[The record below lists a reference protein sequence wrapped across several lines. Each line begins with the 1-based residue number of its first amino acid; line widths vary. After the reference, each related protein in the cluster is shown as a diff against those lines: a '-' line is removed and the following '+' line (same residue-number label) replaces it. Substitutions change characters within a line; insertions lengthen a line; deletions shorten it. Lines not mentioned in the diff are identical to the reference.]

1 MPSQTPDE
9 LNHHFGI
16 DEHIAFHQG
25 SGDFPFVTL
34 TTSHGTA
41 EVCLYGAHLTSWIP
55 TGAAEVIWTSPDAI
69 YLTGKA
75 IRGGI
80 PVCWPRFADQDTP
93 YDIPAHGV
101 ARTSLWKVTSTSA
114 DDTEAKITLRL
125 PPCENLPAFDLQL
138 AITVSKELH
147 LELTT
152 TNLSDQPFTITQA
165 LHTYL
170 NVGDIDQV
178 EISGLDE
185 VRYHDKMDDYQEK
198 IQTGNLTFDKAFD
211 SIYEGTSSDVLLH
224 DKSLART
231 IKVTKAGSDTTVIWN
246 PWKETAEKM
255 ADMPDNG
262 YQTMVCIEA
271 ANAGEEII
279 TLNAGKSHTLTTTI
293 ASIP

>member
-1 MPSQTPDE
+1 MPAQTPDE

-16 DEHIAFHQG
+16 DEHTSFHLG
-25 SGDFPFVTL
+25 PGDFPFVSL

-69 YLTGKA
+69 YRHGKA

-93 YDIPAHGV
+93 YEIPAHGV
-101 ARTSLWKVTSTSA
+101 ARTSLWEVTSTSS
-114 DDTEAKITLRL
+114 DGNKAKITLRL

-138 AITVSKELH
+138 AITVSEELH

-170 NVGDIDQV
+170 NVGDISQV
-178 EISGLDE
+178 EIAGLDE
-185 VRYHDKMDDYQEK
+185 VRYHDKMDAYQEK
-198 IQTGNLTFDKAFD
+198 VQTGNLTFDKAFD
-211 SIYEGTSSDVLLH
+211 SIYECTSSDVLLH
-224 DKSLART
+224 DKSLDRT
-231 IKVTKAGSDTTVIWN
+231 IKITKAGSDTTVIWN
-246 PWKETAEKM
+246 PWKEAAEKM

-279 TLNAGKSHTLTTTI
+279 TLNAGTSHTLTTTI